1 MLVAENEPFLVEED
15 DDLDIGEWVER
26 INKESRSRVP
36 EPVDAGCGFT
46 MMDYISVLHGDNKG
60 WIALAKKTPN
70 WKQRHYRYADI
81 CEELIDVDLDSYMT
95 VNTFNRPKRNEESAF
110 ELNAFYV
117 DLDVYKT
124 DVLPAYAIYSIKED
138 LIRYGEIPA
147 PTFWIDSGNGL
158 YLVWKIETVPGQS
171 QKALTLYRKIQEYLV
186 DLLAEYGADEACKD
200 ASRVLRIPG
209 TRNSKT
215 GRMAQ
220 IIEYNPDAVYT
231 MRQFIDEYLPQR
243 YHDDWFRDQ
252 YPEFPSKK
260 KKPVKRKRTKA
271 FAEPSSITRLKTKN
285 TYTLHKGRIDDL
297 LTLCNIRGWNMTG
310 HRELTLFLLRYWTS
324 IVENDEKATEFILE
338 VNRKFTEPLPEHE
351 VLQATKSADKAS
363 QAFLSDEMVEY
374 QGKQMRH
381 GYGYNYKN
389 ESLIRIFEIT
399 PEEQKHLSVIVGT
412 EVKYSRNNARRRDER
427 RNANGLTS
435 REQQRQDMIQQ
446 VASLL
451 SEGLKQ
457 KEIAE
462 RLGITSARVSQIKK
476 KLNET
481 ALYIKGGSPGPV
493 YGCLGDSILSEEP
506 DSVALVACFE
516 SADFGGAS
524 LVTLWDSYVS
534 TAIGRMALQEVAA
547 SDSS

>member
-1 MLVAENEPFLVEED
+1 MAVVERDLSLD
-15 DDLDIGEWVER
+15 DDLDLDEWIEH
-26 INKESRSRVP
+26 INKEPRSRT
-36 EPVDAGCGFT
+36 PVDAGCGLSL
-46 MMDYISVLHGDNKG
+46 MDYLSVLHGNNKG
-60 WIALAKKTPN
+60 WIALGKKTAR
-70 WKQRHYRYADI
+70 WEQWHYRFGDI
-81 CEELIDVDLDSYMT
+81 YEELIELDLDSYMT

-171 QKALTLYRKIQEYLV
+171 QKALTLYRKVQEYLI
-186 DLLAEYGADEACKD
+186 DLLAEYGADEACRD

-215 GRMAQ
+215 GRTAQ
-220 IIEYNPDAVYT
+220 IIEYNPEAVYT
-231 MRQFIDEYLPQR
+231 MREFVDEYLPQR

-324 IVENDEKATEFILE
+324 IVENDEKATELILE

-363 QAFLSDEMVEY
+363 QAFLSDELVEY
-374 QGKQMRH
+374 QGKQVRR
-381 GYGYNYKN
+381 GYNYKN

-412 EVKYSRNNARRRDER
+412 EVKYSRNNARRRTER
-427 RNANGLTS
+427 RNADGMTS
-435 REQQRQDMIQQ
+435 REQQKQERIQRIQKLKEQGFTQKQ
-446 VASLL
+446 VAEELQVSLRTVKTHWN
-451 SEGLKQ
+451 SKSCGC
-457 KEIAE
+457 
-462 RLGITSARVSQIKK
+462 
-476 KLNET
+476 NEM
-481 ALYIKGGSPGPV
+481 ALYIKGGSSATVEG
-493 YGCLGDSILSEEP
+493 GLGDSTFE
-506 DSVALVACFE
+506 SVAVVACLE
-516 SADFGGAS
+516 SADLAVAS
-524 LVTLWDSYVS
+524 
-534 TAIGRMALQEVAA
+534 A
-547 SDSS
+547 S